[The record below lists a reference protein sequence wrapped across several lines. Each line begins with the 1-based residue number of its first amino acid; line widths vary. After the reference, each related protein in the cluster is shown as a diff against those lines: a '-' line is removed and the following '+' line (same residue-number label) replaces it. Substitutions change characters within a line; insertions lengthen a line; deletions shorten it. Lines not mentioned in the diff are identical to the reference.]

1 MVEKDALIYLGP
13 EKFATRRQELFQK
26 KPNREISIDQSSLI
40 VKDKQQESLCSTS
53 TELEVMNSLRRCALA
68 FDLVKACGYHTM
80 NTFHAE
86 LFEHLHQAPP
96 PGYAAVSLAQILR
109 ADRAGWLMIA
119 EKISTLKRDGQ
130 GNLPL
135 EQELEKAIAH
145 PSVSFHLLPLPP
157 KAGTEKP
164 PPIN

>member
-1 MVEKDALIYLGP
+1 
-13 EKFATRRQELFQK
+13 
-26 KPNREISIDQSSLI
+26 
-40 VKDKQQESLCSTS
+40 
-53 TELEVMNSLRRCALA
+53 
-68 FDLVKACGYHTM
+68 
-80 NTFHAE
+80 
-86 LFEHLHQAPP
+86 
-96 PGYAAVSLAQILR
+96 
-109 ADRAGWLMIA
+109 MIA